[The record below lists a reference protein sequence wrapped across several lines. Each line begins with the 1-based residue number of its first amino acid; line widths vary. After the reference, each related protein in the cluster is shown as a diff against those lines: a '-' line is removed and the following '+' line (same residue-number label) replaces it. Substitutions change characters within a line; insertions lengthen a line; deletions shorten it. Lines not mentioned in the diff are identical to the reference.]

1 MKLAVYYN
9 AYCMLSTYVHTYTL
23 YTMLSMYIHILLYN
37 MQLCI
42 CLYNISTKDI
52 VQPVS
57 WNLTEIQLQNSLDLG
72 KVLWNGR
79 YDIYIYII
87 HVFYVSVTYFCITVF
102 IYSWCQENG
111 PFSVHPFYP
120 YFLVHRLHWEP
131 FSGNTRYVPLDCPL
145 TVYTYYLLWLSIV
158 EVVYCCLYLLYVIY
172 SVYIY
177 IYIYIYI
184 VCSVCMYVMLY
195 VNVCNDMYLC
205 SVYVIGLLH
214 ISVPNII

>member
-1 MKLAVYYN
+1 M
-9 AYCMLSTYVHTYTL
+9 HTVCYL
-23 YTMLSMYIHILLYN
+23 HMYIYSLCYLCTYIYYYIICNYASAYIVFQLWIL
-37 MQLCI
+37 
-42 CLYNISTKDI
+42 
-52 VQPVS
+52 
-57 WNLTEIQLQNSLDLG
+57 
-72 KVLWNGR
+72 

-111 PFSVHPFYP
+111 PFSVHSFYP

-131 FSGNTRYVPLDCPL
+131 FSGNTRYAPLDCPL

-158 EVVYCCLYLLYVIY
+158 DVVYCCLYLLYVIY

-177 IYIYIYI
+177 IYIYVYI

-195 VNVCNDMYLC
+195 VNVCNDIYLC
-205 SVYVIGLLH
+205 SVYVICLLH